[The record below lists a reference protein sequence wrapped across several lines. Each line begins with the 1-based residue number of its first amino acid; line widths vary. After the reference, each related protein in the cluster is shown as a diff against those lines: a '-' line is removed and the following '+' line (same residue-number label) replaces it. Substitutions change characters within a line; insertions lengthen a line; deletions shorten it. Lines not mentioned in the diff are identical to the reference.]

1 VSANTSDWKVPI
13 AVGALAGAAGAL
25 LFLAGLRGQPS
36 GTFFLLAAPL
46 TLFLAGLG
54 WGLPALA
61 VAIGGGVGLLAGV
74 GGAGPAVIFCAFAA
88 AAPALVTYI
97 ALVRPGVDTPYPNFA
112 ATAAAPGRFLI
123 VLAALGGAM
132 IVLGLALAQSAG
144 GLSTL
149 VDQALGATNADVAM
163 AQRELAAKG
172 LNMDRAQMAEVL
184 SRALPP
190 AFAAGWLILSVGN
203 AILAQEILARSGRAL
218 RPAPAYSTA
227 RLPHAF
233 TLALVVAV
241 GLCFVPGWIGGVG
254 LALTA
259 LVAVVYFF
267 LGLAV
272 IHVISRRLP
281 ARPFALA
288 LIYLCLI
295 LFAWPALILALL
307 GLIDQWGD
315 LRGRALHDER
325 ETK

>member
-1 VSANTSDWKVPI
+1 VNANASDWKVPI

-36 GTFFLLAAPL
+36 GTFFLVAAPL
-46 TLFLAGLG
+46 SLFLAGLG

-61 VAIGGGVGLLAGV
+61 IAIGGGAGLLAGT
-74 GGAGPAVIFCAFAA
+74 GGTGPAIVFCAFAA
-88 AAPALVTYI
+88 AAPALVCYI
-97 ALVRPGVDTPYPNFA
+97 ALARPGTATPYPNLT
-112 ATAAAPGRFLI
+112 ATAAPPGHILI
-123 VLAALGGAM
+123 ALAALGAIM
-132 IVLGLALAQSAG
+132 IVGGLAAAQSAG

-149 VDQALGATNADVAM
+149 VDHTLGTTNADVAM

-172 LNMDRAQMAEVL
+172 IRMDRAQMAELL
-184 SRALPP
+184 SLALPP
-190 AFAAGWLILSVGN
+190 AFAAGWLILSVCN
-203 AILAQEILARSGRAL
+203 AIVAEEILARSGRAL
-218 RPAPAYSTA
+218 RPAPAYSML
-227 RLPHAF
+227 RLPRSF
-233 TLALVVAV
+233 LLAPIIAG
-241 GLCFVPGWIGGVG
+241 GLCFAPGWIEGVG
-254 LALTA
+254 LALVA
-259 LVAVVYFF
+259 LTAVVYFF

-325 ETK
+325 EIK